1 VQQRGGRRPS
11 PASKEAASVVPDPGS
26 DPAIECVALVRRF
39 GDVVAVDGVTFTVA
53 RGEFFALLGPNGAG
67 KTTTVNVLTTLSAP
81 SSGAARVLGYDV
93 VDRPQDVRRSLGM
106 VFQDPALDDSLTAR
120 ETLALHAVLYDVPR
134 SLRRDRIGRAL
145 SWATLE
151 GAADRRVRTFSGGMK
166 RRLELARAL
175 VHEPGVLL
183 LDEPTLRLDPQGRR
197 NLWDRIEDLR
207 RDGMTVLMTTHYL
220 HEAASCDRVGIL
232 DHGRLVAIGAPG
244 DLVAAMPGADDLE
257 AVFLALTGRAL
268 SDEPTRTRRTLP
280 RAPS

>member
-1 VQQRGGRRPS
+1 
-11 PASKEAASVVPDPGS
+11 VPDPGS

-244 DLVAAMPGADDLE
+244 DLVAAMPGAGDLE

-268 SDEPTRTRRTLP
+268 SDEPARTRRTLP